1 MYNMKTLLKKLARA
15 SLSWRGVAVAAVVLG
30 GSVQT
35 SQAASAD
42 PSGPNGTFTWDLVSS
57 GGGQRGIA
65 FITFSSDHT
74 FHGYQMLAA
83 IPPNTNNSTS
93 GGRGGDN
100 NGRGG
105 GSSNSGGK
113 TNTFLFGFSSL
124 DGSWS
129 LNSKGQIVGFYSQVL
144 NVSSTV
150 TNFHAGTVSENIVN
164 NQTLDTTNIFITF
177 TNGQTLLTTN
187 FAWANPPGY
196 TQEYLFPNTNV
207 TVDVGS
213 AEATNMV
220 SFTGKDSGNK
230 HLSLLCSS
238 TFGKLTYKGVPA
250 PDATTIDLSGN
261 WIGTRRENGQ
271 LFNEFFSLVSFQDGN
286 PFPSDFPD
294 IANFPNVFF
303 TTDGQGAAYTF
314 SGVAM
319 FSQQKK
325 VGFTF
330 VNQDGTL
337 RSVIGTLKA
346 KRFGA
351 TANTDGIEEPI
362 SRVNFQATLQ

>member
-1 MYNMKTLLKKLARA
+1 MFNMKTLLNKLARA
-15 SLSWRGVAVAAVVLG
+15 SLSWRGLAAAAVVLG
-30 GSVQT
+30 GAVQT

-42 PSGPNGTFTWDLVSS
+42 PSGPGSFTWDLVSS
-57 GGGQRGIA
+57 GAGQRGIA

-74 FHGYQMLAA
+74 FRGYQMLAA
-83 IPPNTNNSTS
+83 IPPKTNSTS
-93 GGRGGDN
+93 GARGGDN
-100 NGRGG
+100 GGRGD
-105 GSSNSGGK
+105 SNNTSGK
-113 TNTFLFGFSSL
+113 TNTFLFGFNSL

-150 TNFHAGTVSENIVN
+150 TNFHGGTVSENLVN
-164 NQTLDTTNIFITF
+164 AQTLDTTNIFITF
-177 TNGQTLLTTN
+177 TNGQTVLSTN

-207 TVDVGS
+207 TVDVAS
-213 AEATNMV
+213 AQATNMV

-230 HLSLLCSS
+230 HLTLMCST
-238 TFGKLTYKGVPA
+238 TFGKVTFKGIPA
-250 PDATTIDLSGN
+250 PAATTIDLSGN

-271 LFNEFFSLVSFQDGN
+271 QFVEFFDLVSFQDGN

-294 IANFPNVFF
+294 IANFPNLFF
-303 TTDGQGAAYTF
+303 TTDGQGPAYTF
-314 SGVAM
+314 SGIAM

-330 VNQDGTL
+330 VNDDGTL
-337 RSVIGTLKA
+337 RSMIGTLKA
-346 KRFGA
+346 KKFGA
-351 TANTDGIEEPI
+351 TANTEGIEEP
-362 SRVNFQATLQ
+362 VNHVEFNATLQ